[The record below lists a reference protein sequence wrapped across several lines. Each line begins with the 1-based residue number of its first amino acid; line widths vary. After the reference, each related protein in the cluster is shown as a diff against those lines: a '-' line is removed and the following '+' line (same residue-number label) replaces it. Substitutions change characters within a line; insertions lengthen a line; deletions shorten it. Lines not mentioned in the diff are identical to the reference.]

1 VELGL
6 LPRKLLSILTILMLL
21 TSSIG
26 GALIQYEDPD
36 TWPGVVLHSPEVT
49 APISIVVTHDDGNRT
64 RLCNHGCHVANDLLA
79 HLNSFSA
86 LSAIV
91 SFSIRISGFLVTPA
105 SSMLGET
112 LFRPPR

>member
-1 VELGL
+1 MELESL
-6 LPRKLLSILTILMLL
+6 LRKFLSLL
-21 TSSIG
+21 TVLTLLISSIG

-36 TWPGVVLHSPEVT
+36 IWPEAALHSSEAA
-49 APISIVVTHDDGNRT
+49 APISVAATRNDGNRPP
-64 RLCNHGCHVANDLLA
+64 LCNHGCHVANDLLA

-91 SFSIRISGFLVTPA
+91 PLSLRITRFLAIPA
-105 SSMLGET
+105 LSMLSET